1 MAPKEYQATMFD
13 RRGPDGIHDLRT
25 WSYGLLVFGI
35 VAGAM
40 LMTGGFTWFVFPVAI
55 VVALIVV
62 GGATFLSTIAG
73 NSYKHIM
80 VSGASTPY
88 TEQYSYQQ
96 SLVMKGEIDGA
107 LASFESI
114 IAEKPRTVTARVKA
128 AELYIKERK
137 NHTRAFDLFRE
148 IQRIPA
154 ISAGDY
160 VYATN
165 RIVDL
170 YVGPLNEPGKARVEL
185 RKLVEQFP
193 NSPAATNARIALTEL
208 RSRDTHE

>member
-1 MAPKEYQATMFD
+1 
-13 RRGPDGIHDLRT
+13 
-25 WSYGLLVFGI
+25 VFGI
-35 VAGAM
+35 AAGAM
-40 LMTGGFTWFVFPVAI
+40 LLTGGFKWYVFPVAI
-55 VVALIVV
+55 VLAVVVV
-62 GGATFLSTIAG
+62 GSAAFLSTLAG
-73 NSYKHIM
+73 NSYTHIM

-107 LASFESI
+107 LASFEAI
-114 IAEKPRTVTARVKA
+114 ISEKPRTVTARVKA

-137 NHTRAFDLFRE
+137 NHQRAFELFRE

-154 ISAGDY
+154 VSAGDY

-193 NSPAATNARIALTEL
+193 TSPAAANARIALTEL
-208 RSRDTHE
+208 RSRDTIE